1 MKKIKVI
8 VHVSGWATVA
18 WDDDWDEDECPEDYG
33 DYDYSDGNSGASYEK
48 DVELEYEV
56 PDNATKESLSRDEN
70 FMWRLE
76 NDAVGEV
83 DRGDL
88 DILDGEN
95 NLDDWEI
102 VE

>member
-1 MKKIKVI
+1 
-8 VHVSGWATVA
+8 
-18 WDDDWDEDECPEDYG
+18 
-33 DYDYSDGNSGASYEK
+33 
-48 DVELEYEV
+48 
-56 PDNATKESLSRDEN
+56 
-70 FMWRLE
+70 MWRLE